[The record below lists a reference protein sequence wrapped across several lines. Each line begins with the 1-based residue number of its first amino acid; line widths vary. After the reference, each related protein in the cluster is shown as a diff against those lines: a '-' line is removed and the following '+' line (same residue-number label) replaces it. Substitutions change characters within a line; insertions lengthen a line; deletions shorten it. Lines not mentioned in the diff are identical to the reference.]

1 MRVNG
6 VNHLRPDS
14 HVNGVP
20 ATNDVPVSWLATHPI
35 SVQAALKKAAF
46 AVSFSGLPI
55 AENLWAFL
63 IVLIPYNP
71 RPFAITHKG
80 RPKQGVP
87 CLPDL

>member
-1 MRVNG
+1 MTRN
-6 VNHLRPDS
+6 
-14 HVNGVP
+14 VP
-20 ATNDVPVSWLATHPI
+20 LLLLA
-35 SVQAALKKAAF
+35 VLKKAAF
-46 AVSFSGLPI
+46 VVSFSGLPI
-55 AENLWAFL
+55 AGDLWAFL

>member
-1 MRVNG
+1 M
-6 VNHLRPDS
+6 
-14 HVNGVP
+14 
-20 ATNDVPVSWLATHPI
+20 TNDVPVSCSMARNSPHLL
-35 SVQAALKKAAF
+35 QEALKKAAL
-46 AVSFSGLPI
+46 AVSFSGLPL
-55 AENLWAFL
+55 AVNLWAFL